1 MQKHI
6 LAIIL
11 AALMLL
17 SLCACAKE
25 DAEATPS
32 AEELTYDGFT
42 SEETSGGAELNDGNL
57 RTVTVSESGTDTVI
71 ALDFCIGSNLTAG
84 DTELSL
90 RTLPDYS
97 RTVGIE
103 YAHTEIRF
111 IRVSDQHKSVTSDSR
126 MISTPFDGC
135 LFGTGDWKSESI
147 YIDVIIPCS
156 MHLGELNRSCHFYQ
170 Y

>member
-11 AALMLL
+11 TALMLL
-17 SLCACAKE
+17 SLCACAKK
-25 DAEATPS
+25 DAESTPP
-32 AEELTYDGFT
+32 ADELTYDGFT
-42 SEETSGGAELNDGNL
+42 SEETNGGAELNDGNL

-97 RTVGIE
+97 I
-103 YAHTEIRF
+103 
-111 IRVSDQHKSVTSDSR
+111 K
-126 MISTPFDGC
+126 
-135 LFGTGDWKSESI
+135 
-147 YIDVIIPCS
+147 PC
-156 MHLGELNRSCHFYQ
+156 HNDRQ
-170 Y
+170 A

>member
-42 SEETSGGAELNDGNL
+42 SEETSG
-57 RTVTVSESGTDTVI
+57 
-71 ALDFCIGSNLTAG
+71 
-84 DTELSL
+84 
-90 RTLPDYS
+90 
-97 RTVGIE
+97 
-103 YAHTEIRF
+103 
-111 IRVSDQHKSVTSDSR
+111 
-126 MISTPFDGC
+126 
-135 LFGTGDWKSESI
+135 
-147 YIDVIIPCS
+147 
-156 MHLGELNRSCHFYQ
+156 
-170 Y
+170 